1 MHLLSVHNEWKYL
14 VVLVESDTHFSCS
27 AKKSS
32 CAFHRSSNSILSV
45 LSGPSEVVQMK
56 LMYNTCVPI
65 VTNTC
70 EVTTYYG
77 KEMESLHVAVN
88 DAIRQIFS
96 RVLCD
101 SMNHYVGPLVGQ
113 SVGLLVGP
121 SVGVI

>member
-1 MHLLSVHNEWKYL
+1 
-14 VVLVESDTHFSCS
+14 
-27 AKKSS
+27 
-32 CAFHRSSNSILSV
+32 
-45 LSGPSEVVQMK
+45 MK

-96 RVLCD
+96 RVLRD
-101 SMNHYVGPLVGQ
+101 SMNHYVGRLVGQ
-113 SVGLLVGP
+113 LVGRLVCP
-121 SVGVI
+121 SVGRSSLAFFGVFWRFLHYCS